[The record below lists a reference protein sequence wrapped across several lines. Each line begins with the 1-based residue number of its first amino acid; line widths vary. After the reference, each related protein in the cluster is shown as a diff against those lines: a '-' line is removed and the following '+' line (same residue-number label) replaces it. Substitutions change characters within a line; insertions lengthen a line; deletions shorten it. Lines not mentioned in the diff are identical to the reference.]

1 MRRRRVRDAAGN
13 SFSGLFS
20 YRYTNDG
27 LAGKNISDELLGL
40 ARHQVVIPHL
50 GEVESLNVAAAAAPA
65 APPKAPPKPVVMLLT
80 LGTTF
85 SPLVGIVA
93 ALLAL
98 AGGAA
103 WEYIWVEAG
112 QSVPLS

>member
-1 MRRRRVRDAAGN
+1 M
-13 SFSGLFS
+13 
-20 YRYTNDG
+20 
-27 LAGKNISDELLGL
+27 
-40 ARHQVVIPHL
+40 VI
-50 GEVESLNVAAAAAPA
+50 GATASVA
-65 APPKAPPKPVVMLLT
+65 VT
-80 LGTTF
+80 
-85 SPLVGIVA
+85 SVA